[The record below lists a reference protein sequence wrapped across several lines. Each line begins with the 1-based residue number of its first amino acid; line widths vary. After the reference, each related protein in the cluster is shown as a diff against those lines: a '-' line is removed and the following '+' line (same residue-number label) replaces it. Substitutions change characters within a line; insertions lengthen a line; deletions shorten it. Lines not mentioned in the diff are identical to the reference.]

1 MKGHARAVRMVRTNL
16 KVTAKSGLLL
26 LLSACPPLP
35 DEAEEEE
42 EEEEEAAAA
51 AAAAVGSIEMY
62 RPPIIDE
69 KYTKQAVNSTGP
81 ITHWHGDALS
91 AVVILVFFAVLVLV

>member
-1 MKGHARAVRMVRTNL
+1 MVRTNL

-35 DEAEEEE
+35 DEEEAEEE

-91 AVVILVFFAVLVLV
+91 AVVILVFFAVVVLV